1 MLPIPPL
8 LENILVVAPD
18 GWREEV
24 LDVSKWFSRTEWES
38 DYSETF
44 HHDGYSETYPVHR
57 EGVKVRVETVVFTS
71 FRVFFLRYGLF
82 KWSFRSSR
90 WCKYDHLDS
99 IVVQSVRNRRLEA
112 TAYVV
117 KIAWAGYV
125 EMTLQEESLD
135 RIVALEKLFSE
146 YAGINFIWEL

>member
-71 FRVFFLRYGLF
+71 FRG
-82 KWSFRSSR
+82 
-90 WCKYDHLDS
+90 
-99 IVVQSVRNRRLEA
+99 
-112 TAYVV
+112 TACSNGAFDLADGVST
-117 KIAWAGYV
+117 I
-125 EMTLQEESLD
+125 T
-135 RIVALEKLFSE
+135 
-146 YAGINFIWEL
+146 